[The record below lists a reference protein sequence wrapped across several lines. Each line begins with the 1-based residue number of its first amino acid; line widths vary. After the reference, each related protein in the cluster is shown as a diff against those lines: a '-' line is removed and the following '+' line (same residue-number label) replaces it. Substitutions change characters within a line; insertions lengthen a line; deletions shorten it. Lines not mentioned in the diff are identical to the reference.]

1 MSCVLFLTATTWLTM
16 YCNQSVNVSRRLLAR
31 YSGKNLLLRIVKSRK
46 PVMLALGLNKF
57 PIDFSLNSH
66 RKLASKQY
74 NPTIKGYRLLTKI
87 KPKLRRL

>member
-31 YSGKNLLLRIVKSRK
+31 YSGEILLLLRMVKSRK
-46 PVMLALGLNKF
+46 RVMLAQGLNKF

-66 RKLASKQY
+66 RKLAYKQ
-74 NPTIKGYRLLTKI
+74 
-87 KPKLRRL
+87 